1 MLVFLEDTNW
11 IVLIFNYWEKKVSDH
26 QVCLKPPKNIF
37 FSSIV

>member
-11 IVLIFNYWEKKVSDH
+11 IVLIFNYWEKLSDH
-26 QVCLKPPKNIF
+26 QICLKPPKNIF